1 MIAVLFAALVAV
13 PLPCGPLDLPTALSL
28 ASVRSDEVAIKHG
41 ELLAAEADRAIARA
55 AGILPSSTATFVM
68 GVVPSAHGNILE
80 STNSNRGLQDPGL
93 FGRLEVNLVQ
103 PLWTWGQLTA
113 AKNAAQAGVLGKQL
127 LVQDTEHQVQ
137 LRMVQLYWATALA
150 RKLLQLAEEV
160 EGALRDVEKK
170 MAESLAAADGQVTQE
185 DKFRV
190 AVFRA
195 ELEQRRGEARK
206 GLQLARIGLAAT
218 LAIDEP
224 DLVLKDE
231 ALPSQP
237 DLKSPDRQ
245 AAIREAEVSRP
256 DLLALDQAMAALE
269 AQAQASRAAELPQIF
284 AAGTFAYSRAPNRDI
299 QTNPWINDPFN
310 TLTIGA
316 VVGLRQNLAIPT
328 LLAQASKAEADLANA
343 RRQRQGLARLV
354 SVQTEQAVAELN
366 AAVEKAKAT
375 QAGVTAGRS
384 WFRTA
389 GLNFGIGV
397 TDARGLIE
405 AYTGYIKTQLDSAQ
419 TVYDLLL
426 ARSRLDQ
433 VTGRALSKGASTC
446 VLR

>member
-1 MIAVLFAALVAV
+1 MIGVLFAALVAA

-28 ASVRSDEVAIKHG
+28 ASARSDEVAIKNG

-55 AGILPSSTATFVM
+55 AGILPSATATFVM
-68 GVVPSAHGNILE
+68 GLVPAAHGNIVE
-80 STNSNRGLQDPGL
+80 SSNSNRGLQEAGL
-93 FGRLEVNLVQ
+93 FGRLDVNLVQ

-113 AKNAAQAGVLGKQL
+113 AKNAAQAGVRGKQL

-137 LRMVQLYWATALA
+137 LRVVQLYWAAALG
-150 RKLLQLAEEV
+150 RKLLHLAEEV

-170 MAESLAAADGQVTQE
+170 IADSLAAADGQVTQE

-206 GLQLARIGLAAT
+206 GLQLARVGLAAT

-224 DLVLKDE
+224 ELRLKDE

-237 DLKSPDRQ
+237 DLQFPDRE
-245 AAIREAEVSRP
+245 AAMHEAELARP

-269 AQAQASRAAELPQIF
+269 SQARATRAAELPQIF

-299 QTNPWINDPFN
+299 QTNPWISDPFN

-316 VVGLRQNLAIPT
+316 VVGLRQNLALPM
-328 LLAQASKAEADLANA
+328 LSAQASKAEADLATA

-354 SVQTEQAVAELN
+354 SVQTEQAVAELT
-366 AAVEKAKAT
+366 AAVDKAKAT
-375 QAGVTAGRS
+375 QAAVSAGRS

-389 GLNFGIGV
+389 GLNFGLGV
-397 TDARGLIE
+397 TDARALLE

-419 TVYDLLL
+419 AVYELLL
-426 ARSRLDQ
+426 ARGRLDQ
-433 VTGRALSKGASTC
+433 VTGRALSRGDSTC